1 MVLMK
6 GKVKRERM
14 SVRERWGERQ
24 EGQGEE
30 ERERESERE
39 KKREMKRER
48 EREREGEEE
57 RKQDRER
64 GKEKS
69 GRMGASEMVQKKSP
83 AKKSKVNIVV
93 CFFLNQTHP
102 NMLLF
107 TSCFWSLPVLTGSS
121 AVS

>member
-1 MVLMK
+1 M
-6 GKVKRERM
+6 RE
-14 SVRERWGERQ
+14 G
-24 EGQGEE
+24 
-30 ERERESERE
+30 ERESERE
-39 KKREMKRER
+39 REMV
-48 EREREGEEE
+48 
-57 RKQDRER
+57 
-64 GKEKS
+64 
-69 GRMGASEMVQKKSP
+69 ASEMVQKKSP